1 MWTRGRST
9 QNTPG
14 MDDESLVEPS
24 IITLNQV
31 RPAHLLFSPHGN
43 KRKKDTLTDSKV
55 GIAIILVPRD
65 ASVYTSIKRL
75 HSEPLGTIPHAL
87 GTKAVLDD
95 RIVIICGPPWT
106 VAMRVAGLIFG
117 SQQHIV

>member
-87 GTKAVLDD
+87 GTKAVGCFTQGRD
-95 RIVIICGPPWT
+95 IVICGPPAVLAAASKLPST
-106 VAMRVAGLIFG
+106 KRM
-117 SQQHIV
+117 